1 MPGKHSLLSPSHAH
15 TWACCLASPLWEKG
29 VPNESSTYAEEGTKA
44 HALAE
49 KLLRISF
56 EAYMP
61 STCELKHEEER
72 DDVTEEMRR
81 NVVMYTG
88 FVKDRIDEA
97 HKVDAGA
104 YFAFEHPVD
113 ISDVTTEEG
122 AKGTI
127 DCLIAYPGHMWVI
140 DLKYGAGVPV
150 VAERN
155 EQLCIYAA
163 ALLDEVSMLYD
174 DIETVHLAIVQPRC
188 GGINTWE
195 LSTEMLSRFREN
207 IQTRGARAIK
217 IYEEKEKPTDDDYCC
232 EETVCR
238 WCRGKA
244 KCPKLAEQAAA
255 AALVDYKPDEK
266 KPEAVEVI
274 RVPDDPEK
282 LARAYSLLPALESWV
297 AMVRES
303 VAAHLGQGVAI
314 PGYKLVAGRKGPRK
328 WADDAQVEK
337 LMKSMRM
344 KREEMYS
351 LKLISPTQFEAALK
365 ANPKLLGAQQQQ
377 KIRDCI
383 TQSEGKPSV
392 VDESDKR
399 PAIQLASK
407 SDFEAIAN

>member
-1 MPGKHSLLSPSHAH
+1 MPGKHAILSPSHAH
-15 TWACCLASPLWEKG
+15 TWACCLAAPYLEKG
-29 VPNESSTYAEEGTKA
+29 IPNEDSPYAAEGTKA

-49 KLLRISF
+49 RTLRQMLEGSECALCDVKF
-56 EAYMP
+56 A
-61 STCELKHEEER
+61 EECG
-72 DDVTEEMRR
+72 EEMTN
-81 NVVMYTG
+81 NVAMYTT
-88 FVKDRIDEA
+88 FVADQIAKAR
-97 HKVDAGA
+97 KTDASA

-113 ISDVTTEEG
+113 ISDVTSEEG

-127 DCLIAYPGHMWVI
+127 DCLLAYSGHMWVI

-174 DIETVHLAIVQPRC
+174 DIKTVHLAIVQPRC
-188 GGINTWE
+188 GGINQWE
-195 LSTEMLSRFREN
+195 VSTEMLAAFKKN
-207 IQTRGARAIK
+207 IQSRGARAIK
-217 IYEEKEKPTDDDYCC
+217 IYEEKEKVTDDDYCC

-244 KCPKLAEQAAA
+244 KCPKLAEQAAE
-255 AALVDYKPDEK
+255 AALVDYKPEEK
-266 KPEAVEVI
+266 KPEAIEVI

-282 LARAYSLLPALESWV
+282 LARAYSLLPALESW
-297 AMVRES
+297 ADMVRES
-303 VAAHLGQGVAI
+303 VAAQLGQGVAI

-344 KREEMYS
+344 KREEMYDF
-351 LKLISPTQFEAALK
+351 KLISPTKFEAAIK

-392 VDESDKR
+392 VAESDKR

-407 SDFEAIAN
+407 SDFEAIE

>member
-1 MPGKHSLLSPSHAH
+1 MPGKHSLLNPSHAH
-15 TWACCLASPLWEKG
+15 TWACCLAAPLMEKG
-29 VPNESSTYAEEGTKA
+29 VPNESSPYAEEGTKA

-49 KLLRISF
+49 KLLRIAF

-61 STCELKHEEER
+61 SNCEIQYDDKR
-72 DDVTEEMRR
+72 DDVTEEMRQ

-113 ISDVTTEEG
+113 ISDVTTEAD

-174 DIETVHLAIVQPRC
+174 DIQTVHLAIVQPRC
-188 GGINTWE
+188 GGINQWE
-195 LSTEMLSRFREN
+195 LSTEMLARFKEN

-217 IYEEKEKPTDDDYCC
+217 IYEEKEKPTEDDYCC

-255 AALVDYKPDEK
+255 AALVDYKADEK

-282 LARAYSLLPALESWV
+282 LARAYSFLPALESWID
-297 AMVRES
+297 MVRES

-344 KREEMYS
+344 KREEMYDF
-351 LKLISPTQFEAALK
+351 KLISPTKFEAALK

-392 VDESDKR
+392 VNESDKR

-407 SDFEAIAN
+407 SDFEAITK

>member
-1 MPGKHSLLSPSHAH
+1 MPGKHALLSPSHAH
-15 TWACCLASPLWEKG
+15 TWACCMASALWEKG
-29 VPNESSTYAEEGTKA
+29 VPNESSPYAEEGTKA

-49 KLLRISF
+49 R
-56 EAYMP
+56 
-61 STCELKHEEER
+61 TLKQMLEGSECTLCDVKFAEECG
-72 DDVTEEMRR
+72 EEMAT
-81 NVVMYTG
+81 NVAMYTT
-88 FVKDRIDEA
+88 FVAEQIRKARE
-97 HKVDAGA
+97 VDPEA
-104 YFAFEHPVD
+104 YFAFEHPVS
-113 ISDVTTEEG
+113 ITSVTTEEG

-150 VAERN
+150 AAERN

-174 DIETVHLAIVQPRC
+174 IEMVHLAIVQPRC
-188 GGINTWE
+188 GGVNQWE
-195 LSTEMLSRFREN
+195 LTTEMLESFRTN

-217 IYEEKEKPTDDDYCC
+217 IYNEVEKPTEEDYCC

-244 KCPKLAEQAAA
+244 KCPMLAEQAAE
-255 AALVDYKPDEK
+255 AALVDYTADEK
-266 KPEAVEVI
+266 KPEAIEVI

-282 LARAYSLLPALESWV
+282 LARAYSFLPALESWV

-303 VAAHLGQGVAI
+303 VAAQLGQGIAI

-328 WADDAQVEK
+328 WADESEVER

-344 KREEMYS
+344 KREEMYEF
-351 LKLISPTQFEAALK
+351 KLISPTKFEAAIK

-392 VDESDKR
+392 VKESDKR
-399 PAIQLASK
+399 PALELAGK
-407 SDFEAIAN
+407 SDYESIG